1 MSGAYIL
8 LVVLLLIMVGVYIF
22 QKMHPGDW
30 GTTSDPDADAEIV
43 EIISTFKNR
52 SSLNR
57 YYETEVKF
65 SDGYVYVTRK
75 TNVGSYNPPF
85 STPWTIGT
93 KYSIDDALQK
103 EIIADAKKAHKQA
116 VEKEIRNRGI
126 NVVSQASKEDSAIGK
141 IENTAAEKTERMY
154 KCEICG
160 KEANK
165 LIPAVLVDNMG
176 KRHREVCTNCFVK
189 YGCKEE

>member
-57 YYETEVKF
+57 YYETEVTEEKDVMV
-65 SDGYVYVTRK
+65 DGIANTVTE
-75 TNVGSYNPPF
+75 T
-85 STPWTIGT
+85 
-93 KYSIDDALQK
+93 
-103 EIIADAKKAHKQA
+103 
-116 VEKEIRNRGI
+116 
-126 NVVSQASKEDSAIGK
+126 
-141 IENTAAEKTERMY
+141 KTEFLPLEDGGAGWHAMWGFSGAY
-154 KCEICG
+154 EKNLTSSL
-160 KEANK
+160 A
-165 LIPAVLVDNMG
+165 LIIEGQVMALRDYIDHTALIYL
-176 KRHREVCTNCFVK
+176 RFFF
-189 YGCKEE
+189 